1 MSNLGYLKKVVE
13 KLKEKGA
20 DEATIKKFQAGATN
34 YYTNHIKPN
43 FKDFDFYTGES
54 MDPDGMCVLSFHW
67 PPPLWLFSLLSVC
80 VCVSECKRKG
90 TDRYL
95 SSNRVV
101 LLNYREDGMTPFVTI
116 WKYGLTEMKVWIFQA
131 RGRGNIQYNTTWDR
145 NVYVDK
151 LNKKTGVGVFLYP
164 TVWERLVYFFSIV
177 LSQKEVVV

>member
-1 MSNLGYLKKVVE
+1 MVE

-20 DEATIKKFQAGATN
+20 DEATIKKFQTGATN

-54 MDPDGMCVLSFHW
+54 MDPDGMWVL
-67 PPPLWLFSLLSVC
+67 PLQLLSPALTFCIFVGIC
-80 VCVSECKRKG
+80 EWKRKR

-116 WKYGLTEMKVWIFQA
+116 WKYGLTEMKVWTFQS
-131 RGRGNIQYNTTWDR
+131 RGMHYNTTWDR
-145 NVYVDK
+145 NVCVDK
-151 LNKKTGVGVFLYP
+151 INKKKGDRGFFL
-164 TVWERLVYFFSIV
+164 
-177 LSQKEVVV
+177 